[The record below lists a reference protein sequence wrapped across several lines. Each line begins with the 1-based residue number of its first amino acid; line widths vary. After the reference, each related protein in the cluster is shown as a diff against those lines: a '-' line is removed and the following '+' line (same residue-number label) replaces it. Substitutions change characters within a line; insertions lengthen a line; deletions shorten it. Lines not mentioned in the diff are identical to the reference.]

1 MQENYKTNVKAILS
15 LVLSILSIVCC
26 CLWYVGFV
34 IGIVAVI
41 LGILAVRGDNPRQKD
56 AGIAGIV
63 VGSVG
68 VALGITMAVITIML
82 NNAVSDT
89 GVTAMAVFSQFM

>member
-26 CLWYVGFV
+26 CLWYVGFI

-82 NNAVSDT
+82 NNAVSDI